1 MNSSETCIIKDIV
14 DDGDVNRISF
24 TLQNGDIFER
34 VLRETD
40 VLSLNCLLS

>member
-24 TLQNGDIFER
+24 TLQNGDVFER
-34 VLRETD
+34 IFRETD
-40 VLSLNCLLS
+40 VLSLRCISS